1 MDKLIYIT
9 VYKKEDEA
17 IKAINKLNAQG
28 FRPDQIS
35 VLAHN
40 TDRFNTLFK
49 SNTTKAALP
58 KEVEHKVAAGEVPR
72 AVEQALNH
80 DPAVPV
86 AVPGHP
92 PVHHTSLTG
101 GYVPQV
107 GLTGLKLS
115 KESILA
121 HERGLKEGDILVILQ
136 TDQGQKYHP
145 NMPLVNK

>member
-9 VYKKEDEA
+9 VYKQEDEA

-49 SNTTKAALP
+49 STATKAALP
-58 KEVEHKVAAGEVPR
+58 KETERKVAAGEVPR
-72 AVEQALNH
+72 AVEQALNP
-80 DPAVPV
+80 DSTATA

-92 PVHHTSLTG
+92 PGHHTVLKG

-107 GLTGLKLS
+107 GLNGLKLS